1 MRISVC
7 GNADIADIQAFV
19 WGQEVTEESPEIT
32 NENDYIYT
40 VDNGLT
46 TVVGYVGKSLYPQ
59 IPDDLGGGKT
69 RYNGKNSFTDSEI
82 ESVYIPDGVTE
93 IR

>member
-1 MRISVC
+1 MR

-19 WGQEVTEESPEIT
+19 WGQDITGESPEIT
-32 NENDYIYT
+32 DENDYTYT
-40 VDNGLT
+40 TNNGIT
-46 TVVGYVGKSLYPQ
+46 TVTGYIGKSLYPQ
-59 IPDDLGGGKT
+59 IPDDLGNGKT
-69 RYNGKNSFTDSEI
+69 LYIDKNSFSDSEI